1 MATKTKDK
9 QTYQVEYLKINKWNR
24 IPNVKYRHMECRVCG
39 AMTEVGEDTTAVT
52 CYICVNAVTEPPH
65 FVTKKKSD
73 KPPGW
78 HFMNV
83 YVHKD
88 GAVYHKGVEQPD
100 LKGTLPITKIKKK
113 KKKDNGVK
121 LNKFQKADKRN
132 RLMVELHKL
141 KKKQNRAK
149 LKKDIKAIGVSIRKL
164 ERELKKLK

>member
-9 QTYQVEYLKINKWNR
+9 PNYEVKYLKINKWNR
-24 IPNVKYRHMECRVCG
+24 VPNVKYKHMECKVCG

-52 CYICVNAVTEPPH
+52 CYICVNSMTEPPH
-65 FVTKKKSD
+65 FNTKKKSD

-78 HFMNV
+78 HFMKV

-88 GAVYHKGVEQPD
+88 GVVYHKGVEQPD
-100 LKGTLPITKIKKK
+100 LKGTLPVTKIKKK
-113 KKKDNGVK
+113 KKQGKK
-121 LNKFQKADKRN
+121 LNKFQKKDMRN

-141 KKKQNRAK
+141 KKKQKKAK
-149 LKKDIKAIGVSIRKL
+149 LKKDIKAINVSIRKL

>member
-1 MATKTKDK
+1 M
-9 QTYQVEYLKINKWNR
+9 
-24 IPNVKYRHMECRVCG
+24 
-39 AMTEVGEDTTAVT
+39 
-52 CYICVNAVTEPPH
+52 TEPPA
-65 FVTKKKSD
+65 FYNKKKSD

-88 GAVYHKGVEQPD
+88 GTVYHKGVEQHD
-100 LKGTLPITKIKKK
+100 LKGTLHVTKIKKK
-113 KKKDNGVK
+113 KKEERK

-141 KKKQNRAK
+141 KKKQNKAK
-149 LKKDIKAIGVSIRKL
+149 LKKDIKAVGVSIRKI

>member
-1 MATKTKDK
+1 MTTKTKDK
-9 QTYQVEYLKINKWNR
+9 INYEVKYLKIDKWNR
-24 IPNVKYRHMECRVCG
+24 IPGVKYRHMECRVCG
-39 AMTEVGEDTTAVT
+39 ALTEVGEDTTAVT
-52 CYICVNAVTEPPH
+52 CHRCVNELTDPPH

-88 GAVYHKGVEQPD
+88 GTVYHKGVEQPD
-100 LKGTLPITKIKKK
+100 LKGTLPVTKIKK

-141 KKKQNRAK
+141 KKKQNKAK
-149 LKKDIKAIGVSIRKL
+149 LKKDIKAIGVSIRKI
-164 ERELKKLK
+164 ERELKKFK